1 MEENTTT
8 GIGTMWQKIW
18 AKRKVFFWTWGITF
32 VLSTALIFSVPRY
45 WQSRVTLAPE
55 TGGNSLG
62 SLGSLAS
69 SFGFNVGD
77 AGGEDAIRSALY
89 PDVVKSQPFLVGLF
103 GVQIQTSDALY
114 SGDYYTYLDSYIR
127 RPWWKILKYKI
138 VKLTY
143 LVRKPK
149 KGGRPGSDPNIADPF
164 WLNKKQTNAV
174 TLMRTN
180 IVCSVDIKTDVITI
194 TVKDQDKLVA
204 ALIAD
209 TVRAHL
215 QEHVTAYRTQKARQ
229 DLAYYDQMKKI
240 SYAEYKEAA
249 NRYIQYVDSHNDMQL
264 ERYKAEAQ
272 LLADD
277 RDTKRT
283 AYESFLKQEMAAEA
297 KLQER
302 TPAFAVLSAASVSE
316 LPAGPKRMLF
326 VAAMLIL
333 VSLGLGFWYTREE
346 WKMLLA

>member
-1 MEENTTT
+1 MEENATVNITTL
-8 GIGTMWQKIW
+8 WKVIW
-18 AKRKVFFWTWGITF
+18 AKRKVFYWAWGITF
-32 VLSTALIFSVPRY
+32 VLSAVLIFSVPRY
-45 WQSRVTLAPE
+45 WQTRVTLAPE

-77 AGGEDAIRSALY
+77 VGGEDAIHSALY

-103 GVQIQTSDALY
+103 DVQIQTSDGSY
-114 SGDYYTYLDSYIR
+114 SGDYYTYLNTR
-127 RPWWKILKYKI
+127 VRKPWWKILKYKL

-143 LVRKPK
+143 YIRKPK
-149 KGGRPGSDPNIADPF
+149 AGGRPGSDPNAVDPF

-180 IVCSVDIKTDVITI
+180 IICSVDMKTDVITI

-209 TVRAHL
+209 SVRAHL
-215 QEHVTAYRTQKARQ
+215 QEHVTGYRTQKARL
-229 DLAYYDQMKKI
+229 DVAYYEQMKQI
-240 SYAEYKEAA
+240 SYAEYKDAA
-249 NRYIQYVDSHNDMQL
+249 NKYIQYVDSHSDMQL

-283 AYESFLKQEMAAEA
+283 AYESFLKQEMAASA

-302 TPAFAVLSAASVSE
+302 TPAFAVLSAANVSE

-326 VAAMLIL
+326 VAAMMIL
-333 VSLGLGFWYTREE
+333 VSLAIGFWYTRDQ
-346 WKMLLA
+346 WKLLLA